1 MVLAVLLLAA
11 GAALLV
17 GGAETFAEHAVS
29 SARRLGLHAA
39 TLALLVAGAEP
50 EEAVVASIA
59 ASQGR
64 GDLAVGDALGANV
77 VIATLVL
84 GLAGVVVPWQVTRR
98 VRVFAAMASGAGAL
112 SLLALAAG
120 EVGRYGGALLLGA
133 YLVAVA
139 LLWRR
144 RAVVPPVDDEQRTGS
159 DTGSDTGAVVRV
171 VVGAVAMAA
180 GGALA
185 VDGAVRLAAQT
196 GRGDGVV
203 GLSVLALATSA
214 EMLALVWAA
223 HRRALRDVAVAA
235 ALGAVFFN
243 ATATLGIAA
252 LVQPLRL
259 DDRAPLLIFGAVAFA
274 APLVVASGLLP
285 RVGRVAGALLV
296 VAYLA
301 ATGWL
306 LLPGS

>member
-1 MVLAVLLLAA
+1 MLLAVLLLTS

-17 GGAETFAEHAVS
+17 GGAEIFAEHAAGA
-29 SARRLGLHAA
+29 ARRLGLHAA

-159 DTGSDTGAVVRV
+159 GTGAVVRV

-274 APLVVASGLLP
+274 APLVV
-285 RVGRVAGALLV
+285 V
-296 VAYLA
+296 YLA

-306 LLPGS
+306 LLPGG

>member
-1 MVLAVLLLAA
+1 MLLLIA

-17 GGAETFAEHAVS
+17 GGAEVFAEHAV
-29 SARRLGLHAA
+29 AAGHRLRLHAA

-77 VIATLVL
+77 VIATLTL
-84 GLAGVVVPWQVTRR
+84 GLAGVVAPWPVTRR
-98 VRVFAAMASGAGAL
+98 VRVFAAVAGAAGLL
-112 SLLALAAG
+112 SMLALAAG
-120 EVGRYGGALLLGA
+120 DIARLGGALLLGT
-133 YLVAVA
+133 YVVAVV

-144 RAVVPPVDDEQRTGS
+144 GAVVPAAEDERPSGI
-159 DTGSDTGAVVRV
+159 GAVVRV
-171 VVGAVAMAA
+171 IVGLVAMAA

-196 GRGDGVV
+196 GRDDGVV

-214 EMLALVWAA
+214 EMLALVWSA

-243 ATATLGIAA
+243 ATATIGIAA

-259 DDRAPLLIFGAVAFA
+259 DDTGPLLVFGGVAAA
-274 APLVVASGLLP
+274 APLALASGLLP
-285 RVGRVAGALLV
+285 RVGRVVGAVLV
-296 VAYLA
+296 VGYLA

-306 LLPGS
+306 LRPGG